1 MDMLERIEQAL
12 IAGEKETVEKLVG
25 EALAAGLE
33 ASLILDDA
41 LIKGMAR
48 VGELF
53 KGSEIFIPEV
63 LVAARA
69 MNAGLALLE
78 PHLVREKVQPKGVV
92 VIGTV
97 KGDLHDIGK
106 NLVAMMLRG
115 NGYKV
120 VDLGVDVPADRFIE
134 AARAEGAGV
143 IGLSALLTTTMVQMK
158 GVIEAVRTAG
168 LDIPVI
174 VGGAPVTSDFAR
186 QIGASGYA
194 SDAASAVEEAA
205 RVMAR

>member
-1 MDMLERIEQAL
+1 MLDRIEQAL
-12 IAGEKETVEKLVG
+12 IAGEKETVERLVA
-25 EALAAGLE
+25 EALASGLT
-33 ASLILDDA
+33 ASRILDDA

-53 KGSEIFIPEV
+53 KSCEIFIPEV

-78 PHLVREKVQPKGVV
+78 PHLVRENVQPRGVV

-120 VDLGVDVPADRFIE
+120 VDLGVDVAADRFVE
-134 AARAEGAGV
+134 AARSERAGL

-158 GVIEAVRTAG
+158 GVVEAVKSAG
-168 LDIPVI
+168 LDVPVI
-174 VGGAPVTSDFAR
+174 IGGAPVTADFAR
-186 QIGASGYA
+186 QVGANGYA
-194 SDAASAVEEAA
+194 PDAASAVEEAA